1 MLLTTTR
8 ASYNLSDAS
17 IGGSYAWT
25 ISHRTVR
32 NLILSNAFGSWRVDS
47 VPTTSTFLSF
57 KISSMRS
64 RARWPLG
71 KNRILHCL
79 VYAALLKTL
88 CLVASLTKVFV
99 TTGVFL
105 LIQDGKLHLDDKI
118 TQIVPGLPASWSD
131 ITVLNCL
138 SHTSGIPEIVRYR
151 PGGFQWLA
159 GTQEEALKLLSSI
172 PLEHK
177 PGEKSGHNG
186 TEFLVVKMIVE
197 KVSGMRLQDFLEK
210 RIFEPL
216 HLESARYGDTLD
228 IIPNRVSFYTRYT
241 PSVDRSVAFDRWD
254 ELVVSDSKIWNYRV
268 PYPEWLYGAA
278 GLNISALDLA
288 KFDAA
293 LTQGQLLN
301 KRLLEQMWTPYR
313 LTDGELGRFTAGW
326 MTRMWNGH
334 QLVFHLGG
342 DLVIYAHLP
351 DEGISV
357 IWLTNLDPSNPY
369 DVMSGILQRNSH

>member
-1 MLLTTTR
+1 MRKSRVRVAALTALVLATAR
-8 ASYNLSDAS
+8 CAA
-17 IGGSYAWT
+17 A
-25 ISHRTVR
+25 
-32 NLILSNAFGSWRVDS
+32 DS
-47 VPTTSTFLSF
+47 VDDFVRQQMKERHIPGAVLIELKDG
-57 KISSMRS
+57 KIVKEQAYGVGNAELNVPMRTD
-64 RARWPLG
+64 
-71 KNRILHCL
+71 N
-79 VYAALLKTL
+79 VF
-88 CLVASLTKVFV
+88 LVASITKVFV

-118 TQIVPGLPASWSD
+118 TQIVPGLPPSWND

-159 GTQEEALKLLSSI
+159 GTQEEALKLLSSL
-172 PLEHK
+172 PVEHK
-177 PGEKSGHNG
+177 PGEKSGYNG
-186 TEFLVVKMIVE
+186 TEFLIVKMIVE

-210 RIFEPL
+210 RIFGPL

-228 IIPNRVSFYTRYT
+228 IIPNRVSFYTAYT

-254 ELVVSDSKIWNYRV
+254 ELVISDSKIWNYRV

-293 LTQGQLLN
+293 LTQGRLLN
-301 KRLLEQMWTPYR
+301 KSLLEQMWTPYR
-313 LTDGELGRFTAGW
+313 LTDEELGRCTAGW

-334 QLVFHLGG
+334 KLVFHLGG